1 MTDEEGIRLAIA
13 EAAKALEEGEVPIGA
28 VVVRQGTVIAA
39 AHNDCEQ
46 TGDPTRHAE
55 CIALRD
61 AYRARGSLAGC
72 TLYVTL
78 EPCAMCAG
86 TLLQL
91 RLPRLV
97 YGAFSPVTGCCGS
110 KIDLTDHW
118 FDASTETI
126 GGVLEAE
133 CAALMTNFFTDLR
146 VPSPVI

>member
-13 EAAKALEEGEVPIGA
+13 EANKALAAGEVPIGA
-28 VVVRQGTVIAA
+28 VVVRRGTVVAA
-39 AHNDCEQ
+39 AHNDCAR

-55 CIALRD
+55 CLALKD
-61 AYRARGSLAGC
+61 AYRALGSLAGC

-110 KIDLTDHW
+110 KIDLTDRW

-126 GGVLEAE
+126 GGILETD
-133 CAALMTNFFTDLR
+133 CAALLRDFFTDLR
-146 VPSPVI
+146 VPIP

>member
-1 MTDEEGIRLAIA
+1 MNDEQAMRLALREA
-13 EAAKALEEGEVPIGA
+13 EAALRTHEVPVGA
-28 VVVRQGTVIAA
+28 VVVKGDRVIAA
-39 AHNDCEQ
+39 AHNDCVS

-55 CIALRD
+55 CLALRD
-61 AYRARGSLAGC
+61 AYRLLGSLGGC

-86 TLLQL
+86 TALTL

-97 YGAFSPVTGCCGS
+97 YGAFAPVTGCCGS

-118 FDASTETI
+118 FDASTETT

-133 CAALMTNFFTDLR
+133 CAALLTAFFADLR
-146 VPSPVI
+146 TI